1 MSSKTGVPLHS
12 SVAWLSAINRGPR
25 ALRDFLDRRGL
36 DHHGP
41 DGLGMLSWI
50 QNQHRHDGPTRY
62 RLMAVALDAGLKPA
76 GPPKA
81 AVSPLLTACMAL
93 DARAMALLL
102 AAGADP
108 DRGGAG
114 KAAPL
119 PLEPVVQHTCRGSG
133 PSPDAITAR
142 AHRLA
147 QLLLD
152 AGADPNRAPRDGRH
166 VLDELILSLPDR
178 TRTAAIGRFLDLFW
192 EAGCQWQE
200 GWNEVSIGP
209 SRTRFP
215 HVARM
220 RCTQAEQHRLEL
232 ATAPAP
238 KAAPS
243 MALRL

>member
-1 MSSKTGVPLHS
+1 
-12 SVAWLSAINRGPR
+12 
-25 ALRDFLDRRGL
+25 
-36 DHHGP
+36 
-41 DGLGMLSWI
+41 
-50 QNQHRHDGPTRY
+50 
-62 RLMAVALDAGLKPA
+62 
-76 GPPKA
+76 
-81 AVSPLLTACMAL
+81 MAL